1 MVDEA
6 NSNANGAVGT
16 ELLGRLFDRHAA
28 VLELYARQFCDCPE
42 DVVQETLIELAG
54 QPHAPDDPAAWLFRV
69 VRNKAI
75 GVWRSI
81 ERRKRHERAAA
92 GQRSEWFE
100 PSAADPIDAQTAA
113 AVLAS
118 LALEQRE
125 IVVARIWGG
134 LSFQQI
140 GQLVGVSDSAAHRR
154 YQAALSAL
162 RQKLR
167 VPCAKND

>member
-75 GVWRSI
+75 SVWRSI

-113 AVLAS
+113 AAARRAAVGAGRGRS
-118 LALEQRE
+118 KEQERQHRQE
-125 IVVARIWGG
+125 SSPGEPKGRSAKSGW
-134 LSFQQI
+134 
-140 GQLVGVSDSAAHRR
+140 VGP
-154 YQAALSAL
+154 
-162 RQKLR
+162 KLGSSE
-167 VPCAKND
+167 